1 MNDRFKFRFW
11 DKDRKIMIDENSDI
25 EYIANIYGRG
35 EWWGCIEA
43 KMPKIL
49 GCFDTEYF
57 AIMQCTGLKDKNGK
71 LIFEGDIIKTERHN
85 LCDDNEKFEILY
97 SDTFCQL
104 LAKSLKSGHYLD
116 LIDAYNAEIIG
127 NIYENED
134 LIDERN

>member
-49 GCFDTEYF
+49 SCFDTECF
-57 AIMQCTGLKDKNGK
+57 AIMQCTGLKDKNGT
-71 LIFEGDIIKTERHN
+71 LIYEGDIVRLPDEDLPYMIDYDEYTARYIIHSDIERIAY
-85 LCDDNEKFEILY
+85 CFDNYYGEEL
-97 SDTFCQL
+97 
-104 LAKSLKSGHYLD
+104 
-116 LIDAYNAEIIG
+116 EVIG
-127 NIYENED
+127 NIYENKE
-134 LIDERN
+134 LLESEG